1 MLHLNKSP
9 ELLLSLER
17 RLLAYSIPDF
27 FLTYFR
33 FYKFRGLYLS
43 PEKKNQL
50 PPISVNTEQELIA
63 LLKNK
68 DRQAYSYLYDNYAGA
83 LYGIIM
89 KVLNKEEAAKDVL
102 QEVFVKIW
110 QHIGSYDAGKGRL
123 YTWML
128 NIARNAAIDVLRS
141 AGFNKDK
148 KISTLENNVYNGL
161 DALSTAISTDHMGL
175 KKLVGGLKEEHRQI
189 IELAYFNG
197 YTQEEIAQTLNI
209 PLGTVK
215 TRSRAALAQ
224 LKSLMN

>member
-1 MLHLNKSP
+1 MP
-9 ELLLSLER
+9 PV
-17 RLLAYSIPDF
+17 SI
-27 FLTYFR
+27 
-33 FYKFRGLYLS
+33 
-43 PEKKNQL
+43 
-50 PPISVNTEQELIA
+50 NTEHDLIA
-63 LLKNK
+63 LLKSK

-110 QHIGSYDAGKGRL
+110 QHIDSYDAAKGRL

-141 AGFNKDK
+141 SGFNRDK
-148 KISTLENNVYNGL
+148 KISELENNVHSDTGS
-161 DALSTAISTDHMGL
+161 LSTSIKTDHMGL
-175 KKLVGGLKEEHRQI
+175 KKIVGGLKEEHRQI

-197 YTQEEIAQTLNI
+197 YTQEEIAKALNI

-215 TRSRAALAQ
+215 TRSRTALAQ
-224 LKSLMN
+224 LKSLMNE